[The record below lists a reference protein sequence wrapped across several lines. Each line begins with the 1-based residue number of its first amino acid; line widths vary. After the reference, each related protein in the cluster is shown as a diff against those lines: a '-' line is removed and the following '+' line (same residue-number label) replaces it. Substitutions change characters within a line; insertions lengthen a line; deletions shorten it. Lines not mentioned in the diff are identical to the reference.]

1 MSITQI
7 SDNLIPDQETEEQKQ
22 ARLNRLEI
30 AELKAKLKKTDYI
43 AAKLAEG
50 AAKPEEYAEE
60 LAQRAE
66 WRARINELEDYING

>member
-7 SDNLIPDQETEEQKQ
+7 SDEFIEHVETTEERQS
-22 ARLNRLEI
+22 RENRLEI

-60 LAQRAE
+60 LAQRAA